1 MQLNTV
7 DFSTVQLSQLQA
19 GKGCKTAAA
28 MYNGAPCKFLL
39 SSDEWFAAPFGA
51 SAYQDPNATRL
62 TLELDVTNKAVQ
74 PLLQAVDRWAVQYV
88 INHQL
93 FGDMSAEDIAKQYH
107 PCLQFSDKYQSYR
120 LRTKINTAGM
130 NSCKFFRHPDKDV
143 ASFASLDLRQSIM
156 QPVIHLKGIW
166 KQSSQWGLSLDVIK
180 ALIDANGS
188 DVWDY

>member
-1 MQLNTV
+1 
-7 DFSTVQLSQLQA
+7 
-19 GKGCKTAAA
+19 
-28 MYNGAPCKFLL
+28 MYNGAPCEFLL
-39 SSDEWFAAPFGA
+39 SADEWFAAPFGA

-88 INHQL
+88 IDQQL

-107 PCLQFSDKYQSYR
+107 PCLQFSEKYQSHR

-130 NSCKFFRHPDKDV
+130 NSCKFFRHPDKDA
-143 ASFASLDLRQSIM
+143 ASCASLDLRQSIL